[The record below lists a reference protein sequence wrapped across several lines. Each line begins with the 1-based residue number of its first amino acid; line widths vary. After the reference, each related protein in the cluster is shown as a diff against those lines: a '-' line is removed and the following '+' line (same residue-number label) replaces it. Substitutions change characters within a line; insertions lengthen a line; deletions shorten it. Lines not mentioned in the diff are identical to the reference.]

1 MDLPSRVRLYI
12 DRCPPAIS
20 GSSGHNQTFTVAC
33 ALVHGFSLSEN
44 EAFYFLSEY
53 NRRCQPQWSEKELW
67 HKVKSALSAAHSK
80 ARGHL
85 LGVNGVADY
94 KPEDFR
100 CYSTPKPEP
109 KAKKKPTYTI
119 DKPAALPAPLE
130 DQTRRFLMAVFS
142 TGEAVSISEAKLNE
156 EGKCIPKGGGVTYS
170 REEWVRKL
178 DDVNG
183 DPNKVFDGGESG
195 AFIRINPMQKGGS
208 KDADVTAF
216 RHALLEFDH
225 CSIDEQWNLITQ
237 SGIPCS
243 AVLHSGNKSLHAWVK
258 IDAKDRTEYGLRV
271 KTLYDHFKEY
281 GIDEKNK
288 NPSRFS
294 RLPGMLRG
302 KKKQDLLALN
312 VGALS
317 FDQWLIDK
325 EADGIGKHITIE
337 ELIRF
342 KPEQDAACVLGNRW
356 LCRGGSCLWIG
367 QSGVGKSALAM
378 QAAISWGTGLG
389 FFGIEAKAK
398 LKSLFIQAEND
409 EGDLAEMFGGVISG
423 MSKEIRGHYDN
434 DQDVIELLKQN
445 LIIIRDQVHTGFDFT
460 QAIQRL
466 IEKHRPDL
474 VWIDPLLSFIGD
486 DVSSQKVCSEFL
498 RTWLN
503 PISEA
508 TGVIWMMLH
517 HTGKPLNDSKAR
529 KGWTATDYSYL
540 GTGSSE
546 LVNWA
551 RAVNIIKRV
560 DEDTFQMMLAKRGRR
575 AGAVDLSKCYTSDI
589 YMRHSETG
597 ICWIQTDPPMPADEE
612 SIPKKKSKPGRPRK
626 DFDYDA
632 FLSSIKGSGYFT
644 ATQLAEKASKF
655 SGLSVQSIWSKV
667 LPELKTRIT
676 YDPNYETYSF

>member
-1 MDLPSRVRLYI
+1 MDLPSRVRLYL
-12 DRCPPAIS
+12 DRCPPAVS

-67 HKVKSALSAAHSK
+67 HKVKSALNAAHTK
-80 ARGHL
+80 PRGHL
-85 LGVNGVADY
+85 IGANGHAEY

-109 KAKKKPTYTI
+109 KAKKPSYTI
-119 DKPAALPAPLE
+119 DKPTALPDPLE
-130 DQTRRFLMAVFS
+130 DQTRRFLMSVFCA
-142 TGEAVSISEAKLNE
+142 GEAVSISEARLNE
-156 EGKCIPKGGGVTYS
+156 EGRCVPKGGGVTYS
-170 REEWVRKL
+170 REEWIKKL
-178 DDVNG
+178 DAAAG
-183 DPNKVFDGGESG
+183 DPNKIFSPGDGG
-195 AFIRINPMQKGGS
+195 AFIRINPMKMGGS
-208 KDADVTAF
+208 KDSDVIAF
-216 RHALLEFDH
+216 RHALIEFDH
-225 CSIDEQWNLITQ
+225 CSVEEQWNLITQ

-258 IDAKDRTEYGLRV
+258 VDAKDRTEYTLRV

-281 GIDEKNK
+281 GIDDKNK

-294 RLPGMLRG
+294 RLPGVLRG

-337 ELIRF
+337 DLLKF
-342 KPEQDAACVLGNRW
+342 KPEDDPNCVVGNRW
-356 LCRGGSCLWIG
+356 LCRGGSCLWVG

-378 QAAISWGTGLG
+378 QAAISWGTGLD
-389 FFGIEAKAK
+389 FFGIGSKGK

-409 EGDLAEMFGGVISG
+409 EGDLAEMFNGVVNG
-423 MSKEIRGHYDN
+423 MGNELVKHYDN
-434 DQDVIELLKQN
+434 PSDIIALLKQN
-445 LIIIRDQVHTGFDFT
+445 LIIIRDQVHTGFEFT
-460 QAIQRL
+460 VAIQRL

-498 RTWLN
+498 RNWLN

-517 HTGKPLNDSKAR
+517 HTGKPLSDSKAR
-529 KGWTATDYSYL
+529 KGWTSTDYSYL

-575 AGAVDLSKCYTSDI
+575 AGAVDLTKVYTNDI
-589 YMRHSETG
+589 YMRHSDSG
-597 ICWIQTDPPMPADEE
+597 ICWVQADPPMQDEDE
-612 SIPKKKSKPGRPRK
+612 GEKHKRGRPRK
-626 DFDYDA
+626 DFDYDG
-632 FLSSIKGSGYFT
+632 FLASIKNTGYFT
-644 ATQLAEKASKF
+644 ATQLTAKAAKYSNM
-655 SGLSVQSIWSKV
+655 SDQTIWKKV
-667 LPELKTRIT
+667 LPEIKTRMT
-676 YDPNYETYSF
+676 YDPDHQTYSF